1 MNRYQQYMAAL
12 LFFLLSSFSV
22 AQMTVSGTVTDAST
36 GSALPGANVVV
47 NGTEKGSAADVNGSF
62 KINNVPSGAT
72 LTASMIGYSDVSMS
86 AASTVNFKLSASALE
101 MSALDVVANK
111 ATYRKT
117 PVAFTDLNE
126 EELQLRVASQD
137 LTMVMNE
144 TPGVYATNGG
154 GGAGDSYLY
163 VRGFDQRNTAILIN
177 GVPVNDMENGWV
189 YWSNWDGMSDVT
201 SSIQIQRGLGA
212 SNLAIGSVGGTI
224 NVRTSAA
231 EQESGGSFK
240 QETGSYNFQKSTLTY
255 HTGLSNSGF
264 ALSALLQRKTGSGYA
279 YGTWTDAYAYFLTAS
294 KTFKNSLLDVYVL
307 GAPQQHGQRDGDNNH
322 PFETWNDVH
331 GGDLRTNSGYNGSY
345 DGSGSGWG
353 YVSEANAQKIK
364 TGQSSLDAVGSALF
378 GNVLHT
384 RKEIGG
390 DKWMI
395 NNRTNYYHKPVYGL
409 NFKYD
414 VNDKTTIS
422 NVLYYSTGRGGGTG
436 PLNSRGTGLY
446 ADDSLHIVG
455 NDTTLVNFYSEAS
468 VRYINPDP
476 DSEVPGQ
483 YDWDGFIDYNTYV
496 DDAMHN
502 PIYDIDGDDTTLVG
516 YGSHTWMGTD
526 TLSSQ
531 YATLQWNYGRPY
543 DRTYSDDE
551 IRSKAIIRGSVNHHD
566 WYGSIST
573 LTHDF
578 SDNLKG
584 TFALDARSYTGEH
597 YRQVL
602 NLLGG
607 DYFIDLYGNVN
618 DTDNDSKMK
627 RVGDQIAYHNIG
639 YVKWLGYSSQLEYS
653 TNQLS
658 TVLSLARSSTI
669 YQREDRHN
677 YTQTQAMSAKAAFDG
692 HAYKVG
698 ANYNVSDNL
707 NVFANFGRLQ
717 TAPKFNS
724 VFLNYVNDVN
734 PKANPEKVQSMEF
747 GVGYN
752 TGNIRANF
760 NYYNTDWMDKSLI
773 KSSGNSIFN
782 IEGIDAKHSGVE
794 LDFKMGLMK
803 MLSINTSLSI
813 GNWTWNSDIENV
825 TVFDDYNRG
834 GESET
839 ISIYTKG
846 VHVGGAPQTQLSL
859 GLDARPI
866 DGLVVYPVVKYF
878 NNMYADFDPADRTSA
893 DGGDSYK
900 ADAATIMD
908 IHTTY
913 SLDLMG
919 YNMSVGFHALNLLDT
934 EYVNTAL
941 DGGDGSAEGVEVF
954 YGLGRRINLSLGI
967 NF

>member
-1 MNRYQQYMAAL
+1 MNRYQQILAVI
-12 LFFLLSSFSV
+12 LFFSLSTFSV
-22 AQMTVSGTVTDAST
+22 AQITVSGTVTDAST
-36 GSALPGANVVV
+36 GEALAGANVVV
-47 NGTEKGSAADVNGSF
+47 NGTEKGSAADVNGAF
-62 KINNVPSGAT
+62 RINNVPNGAT
-72 LTASMIGYSDVSMS
+72 LTASMIGYSDASMS

-414 VNDKTTIS
+414 VNNKTTIS

-446 ADDSLHIVG
+446 ADDSLDADG
-455 NDTTLVNFYSEAS
+455 NTVNFYSEAS
-468 VRYINPDP
+468 VKYINPNP
-476 DSEVPGQ
+476 DSEVDCEVNLVHDPWRPVPAIGGHLSDIPGEANR
-483 YDWDGFIDYNTYV
+483 YNLDLRPDVAVFTS
-496 DDAMHN
+496 
-502 PIYDIDGDDTTLVG
+502 PP
-516 YGSHTWMGTD
+516 
-526 TLSSQ
+526 LSKELRIEGIP
-531 YATLQWNYGRPY
+531 T
-543 DRTYSDDE
+543 
-551 IRSKAIIRGSVNHHD
+551 
-566 WYGSIST
+566 
-573 LTHDF
+573 
-578 SDNLKG
+578 
-584 TFALDARSYTGEH
+584 
-597 YRQVL
+597 
-602 NLLGG
+602 
-607 DYFIDLYGNVN
+607 IDLETQCDREGFDLFIALSIIPGKIENVA
-618 DTDNDSKMK
+618 T
-627 RVGDQIAYHNIG
+627 
-639 YVKWLGYSSQLEYS
+639 
-653 TNQLS
+653 QLS
-658 TVLSLARSSTI
+658 TGILRVTNNEIDRKS
-669 YQREDRHN
+669 YREI
-677 YTQTQAMSAKAAFDG
+677 
-692 HAYKVG
+692 
-698 ANYNVSDNL
+698 
-707 NVFANFGRLQ
+707 RLQ
-717 TAPKFNS
+717 PTLATLNSGDRLRISISGSGWPAIGINPGQSQYLCEGPSPHCLVTTISLLLLNSKLKF
-724 VFLNYVNDVN
+724 
-734 PKANPEKVQSMEF
+734 E
-747 GVGYN
+747 
-752 TGNIRANF
+752 
-760 NYYNTDWMDKSLI
+760 SLI
-773 KSSGNSIFN
+773 
-782 IEGIDAKHSGVE
+782 
-794 LDFKMGLMK
+794 
-803 MLSINTSLSI
+803 
-813 GNWTWNSDIENV
+813 
-825 TVFDDYNRG
+825 
-834 GESET
+834 
-839 ISIYTKG
+839 
-846 VHVGGAPQTQLSL
+846 
-859 GLDARPI
+859 
-866 DGLVVYPVVKYF
+866 
-878 NNMYADFDPADRTSA
+878 
-893 DGGDSYK
+893 SY
-900 ADAATIMD
+900 
-908 IHTTY
+908 
-913 SLDLMG
+913 
-919 YNMSVGFHALNLLDT
+919 
-934 EYVNTAL
+934 
-941 DGGDGSAEGVEVF
+941 
-954 YGLGRRINLSLGI
+954 
-967 NF
+967 